1 MAKFNVY
8 TGEPAGGAVPTA
20 AQLGLEPP
28 RFCAECG
35 RRMIVQVRPDGWSA
49 KCSRHGVQD
58 SKDLE
63 DSDESNV
70 APPRISRRRAVVIAV
85 AGLTVAGALVGALW
99 AWLAPPIHGVVAL
112 TKSGE
117 RVKAY
122 LGNEA
127 DHFFIAAF
135 LIVGMLGVLA
145 VVAAVLLWQWRAH
158 RGPVMV
164 AALAIG
170 SAAAAGA
177 AAGVGAVA
185 GALALRRD
193 RHRRRAGVARAS
205 GALRRRG
212 ARGVLRAL
220 AAADRGDDPVSRRG
234 RRAGLRADGGVDGAR
249 RSGCLAAGGTAGD
262 RPACHSGERSTVRPV
277 MTLAAIFASRAMPT

>member
-1 MAKFNVY
+1 MR
-8 TGEPAGGAVPTA
+8 
-20 AQLGLEPP
+20 LP
-28 RFCAECG
+28 RRVF
-35 RRMIVQVRPDGWSA
+35 
-49 KCSRHGVQD
+49 
-58 SKDLE
+58 
-63 DSDESNV
+63 
-70 APPRISRRRAVVIAV
+70 RAVSAVAITV

-135 LIVGMLGVLA
+135 LIVGMLGALA

-158 RGPVMV
+158 RGPAMV

-170 SAAAAGA
+170 VAVAAGA

-193 RHRRRAGVARAS
+193 RHRRRAGVTRAS
-205 GALRRRG
+205 CALRRRG
-212 ARGVLRAL
+212 ACGVLRAL
-220 AAADRGDDPVSRRG
+220 TAADRRDDPVSRGDRG
-234 RRAGLRADGGVDGAR
+234 AGLRADGGVDGAR
-249 RSGCLAAGGTAGD
+249 RSRRLAAGRRAGD
-262 RPACHSGERSTVRPV
+262 RPARHSGERSTVRPV
-277 MTLAAIFASRAMPT
+277 MTFAAIRASRAMPT